1 MQTQTSQRL
10 LLLGKIFFSVVAFFF
25 VIFLQTIVLEAIPTD
40 TLSKPIFFVISGGLG
55 ILFGMSIFALFVK
68 GVDDEKFISSDWLS
82 LRNRGKDFFIG
93 GLIGCASVVL
103 GFLVI
108 INIDWSQVAIAPFRG
123 SYLLGSFFMILCA
136 AFLEELFFRG
146 YMFRKLLESFS
157 LITSLL
163 ISSVIFGA
171 LHYLNDGA
179 TILSTANVILV
190 GMVMGLMF
198 LKTQNI
204 WLVTGFH
211 AIWNYVQ
218 AILGFNVSGN
228 ECPSILTLH
237 FESEN
242 FFNGGYFGLEG
253 SYICTIIL
261 LLLLCLFY
269 KSTKRQKANSC
280 K

>member
-1 MQTQTSQRL
+1 MQPKTKQRL
-10 LLLGKIFFSVVAFFF
+10 LLLGKVFLSVIAFFF
-25 VIFLQTIVLEAIPTD
+25 VIILQSIVIELILPD
-40 TLSKPIFFVISGGLG
+40 TLSRPIVFVISGGLD
-55 ILFGMSIFALFVK
+55 ILFGLLILALFVIGTDK
-68 GVDDEKFISSDWLS
+68 EKFISSDWLS
-82 LRNRGKDFFIG
+82 LRNRGRDFFIG

-108 INIDWSQVAIAPFRG
+108 INIDWSQVAVAPFRV
-123 SYLLGSFFMILCA
+123 SHLLGSFFMILCA

-146 YMFRKLLESFS
+146 YMFRKLLEKFS

-171 LHYLNDGA
+171 LHHMNDGA
-179 TILSTANVILV
+179 TILSTTNVILV
-190 GMVMGLMF
+190 GFVMGLMF

-253 SYICTIIL
+253 SYICSIIL
-261 LLLLCLFY
+261 LLVLCLFY